1 MDHPVVAELLREI
14 RDELR
19 RTNNGSGG
27 AAGGEGAAPPSYG
40 GGGDG
45 EVPFVAGKPVA

>member
-1 MDHPVVAELLREI
+1 LDHPVVAELLREI

-19 RTNNGSGG
+19 RNNNGGG
-27 AAGGEGAAPPSYG
+27 GTAGGEAAAPSPYG
-40 GGGDG
+40 DS